1 MEAMDD
7 EDEIFLG
14 AVVCMAGM
22 CERVRG
28 TGYDDDGERYCVSA
42 DGSPAQ
48 GSLLISWP
56 QFSTMSGA
64 SIAAGSTTVTLSSGG
79 GLSVTLAPNAGS
91 NPIGSYYTVLYHL
104 NDGTVTRENWVV
116 PVSSTAVNLAAV
128 RSTVMPTSVA
138 MQTVSKAYVDRAV
151 AGAVAGIPVGATAVV
166 AGTVKLAAG
175 QTSTTLAAVATTGSA
190 ADLSAGTLADA
201 RLSSN
206 VPLLNAASNTFTG
219 SGGLLAGSY
228 NIPGGVGGFYGAGGN
243 FQGMQSTIGA
253 RLQLIS
259 YWGLELRGDQQA
271 TTATVTGGASD
282 ASVTVYGMHGDTQDV
297 MDWDNNAG
305 TKLASVDAGG
315 DIATSGR
322 IAPQVSTPGSSS
334 VACAVGQMWTDA
346 SYIYVCTATNTIKR
360 STLSSF

>member
-1 MEAMDD
+1 MRFFWA
-7 EDEIFLG
+7 LLC
-14 AVVCMAGM
+14 AWLVCASA
-22 CERVRG
+22 
-28 TGYDDDGERYCVSA
+28 CVGQVTTTTVSDTVYSA

-138 MQTVSKAYVDRAV
+138 MQTVSKAYVDR
-151 AGAVAGIPVGATAVV
+151 AVAGIPVGATAVV